1 MKKKVFMCL
10 ALALILGGCNPTLPN
25 TDITEEN
32 TNTDNTDNTDNNEQI
47 PSAPADVDFAQDES
61 DMFSAKDY
69 EVGYDEEESILIHL
83 NKDSISCDSKA
94 VSISGTN
101 LTITDEG
108 TYIIKGSLDNGS
120 IIINTE
126 KSDKVHLILNNA
138 SINSSDF
145 APLYVS
151 QCDKVFVTLA
161 DESSNTL
168 SCGET
173 FTAIDE
179 NNVDGAIF
187 SKDDITFNGSGTL
200 NVTSPGGHGIVAKDD
215 IAFTSGS
222 YIINSASHGI
232 RGNDSVR
239 IANADFDITSGK
251 DGIHSENSDD
261 STVGFVYISSGDFS
275 INAQG
280 DGISAV
286 AYMQIEGGNYDIITG
301 GGSINA
307 EDKTSDQWGDFMGGG
322 GKPGGG
328 RPDRPQGRA
337 IDTAATSDDTDTSTS
352 IKALKCAGHILINN
366 GTFKIDSA
374 DDSVHSNLSVTVN
387 GGDFT
392 IASGDDAFHAD
403 EDLTVT
409 SCKIN
414 VTKSYEGF
422 EALNIA
428 VSGGDVS
435 LVCSDDGINCAGGND
450 SSGLGGFRENDR
462 FGGGMGGNPGNSDG
476 SIVITNGKLYIES
489 SGDGI
494 DANGTFAM
502 NGGEVTVCGPNTGDT
517 ATLDYDVSAV
527 ITGGTFIGTGAR
539 GMAQSF
545 SDAAQGVI
553 AISASNQTAGT
564 EITLKDSTGK
574 TLITHT
580 PKLDFS
586 VVILSTPDLVK
597 GDTYTITVGSQ
608 SGDLTAE

>member
-1 MKKKVFMCL
+1 MKKKTLLCF
-10 ALALILGGCNPTLPN
+10 ALALILSGCNSIPSHTS
-25 TDITEEN
+25 IVE
-32 TNTDNTDNTDNNEQI
+32 DNTTTDYEPI
-47 PSAPADVDFAQDES
+47 PSAPVDVDFAQDES

-69 EVGYDEEESILIHL
+69 EVGYNEEESIVIQL
-83 NKDSISCDSKA
+83 NKDSISCDSKS
-94 VSISGTN
+94 VNISGTTI
-101 LTITDEG
+101 TITDEG
-108 TYIIKGSLDNGS
+108 TYIIKGTLDNGS

-138 SINSSDF
+138 SVNSSDF
-145 APLYVS
+145 APLYIS
-151 QCDKVFVTLA
+151 QCDKVFVTLE
-161 DESSNTL
+161 DGSSNTL
-168 SCGET
+168 SCGEV

-179 NNVDGAIF
+179 NNVDGAVY
-187 SKDDITFNGSGTL
+187 SKADITFNGSGGL
-200 NVTSPGGHGIVAKDD
+200 KITSPGGHGIVAKDD

-261 STVGFVYISSGDFS
+261 STLGFVYISSGDFS

-286 AYMQIEGGNYDIITG
+286 AYMQIEGGTYDIVTG

-307 EDKTSDQWGDFMGGG
+307 EDKISDKWGDFMGDGGNPGG
-322 GKPGGG
+322 GKPD
-328 RPDRPQGRA
+328 RPDKPQNRA
-337 IDTAATSDDTDTSTS
+337 AQSDSSSS

-374 DDSVHSNLSVTVN
+374 DDSVHSNLSVNIN

-409 SCKIN
+409 SGKIN

-422 EALNIA
+422 EALNIT
-428 VSGGDVS
+428 VSGGDIS
-435 LVCSDDGINCAGGND
+435 LVCTDDGINCAGGND
-450 SSGLGGFRENDR
+450 ESGLGGFRENDK
-462 FGGGMGGNPGNSDG
+462 FGGAMGDHPGNPGNSPNSASSNG

-494 DANGTFAM
+494 DANGSFAM
-502 NGGEVTVCGPNTGDT
+502 NGGEVTICGPNTGDT
-517 ATLDYDVSAV
+517 ATLDYDISGV

-545 SDAAQGVI
+545 SNAAQGVI
-553 AISASNQTAGT
+553 AVSAGSQKTGT
-564 EITLKDSTGK
+564 EITLKDNAGK

-580 PKLDFS
+580 PKLDYS
-586 VVILSTPDLVK
+586 VIILSTPDLIK
-597 GDTYTITVGSQ
+597 GETYTITVGT
-608 SGDLTAE
+608 LTGEFTAQ